1 MLQEAWNRKL
11 SALPAEVSL
20 EEPAETDTKKDR
32 RRGSHHYPRHILTLQ
47 SSHPGNTNSSR
58 LSRHFRQ
65 PYQQRTALSPQS
77 IDEYTMADVEEL
89 FSEAHETPSS
99 GSPLKDFWNAT
110 AVVVRGRCYRSQR
123 KTGKPYSV
131 STTIAADGS
140 ISECSCQCA
149 AKEGLC
155 NHALALLRLIVLL
168 KGQGY
173 TEAPPEVTCTELP
186 QQWRRPRG
194 SQICAAS
201 VAELDWRSAREG
213 GPSKAQGS
221 RLYDA
226 RKRPRDLAG
235 MQQAMHR
242 LGNDLGN
249 LGDSPFAKH
258 LRTVQVLGTASMFGQ
273 VPEGSP
279 ISYQQP
285 LTPHGFMVHVSP
297 NIAPCG
303 RDASSTA
310 LPSWPVLFPLSD
322 TFGPGAR
329 SLSDAERSLFKE
341 LVLTPDQAR
350 QLEKN
355 SRQQSKSAT
364 WKAARTNRLTAST
377 FGAVLIRESWTDVGL
392 RNLTEEKD
400 LSRVRAVKHGITQEP
415 HAVMHYEKTLRSRG
429 HQIQTTCSGLMVNP
443 SSPWLGASPDRRVF
457 DPAET
462 PPHGVVEVKCPYTM
476 WNCATPD
483 SKSFFVVKD
492 AAVGL
497 SARRCSTSFILRL
510 YYPIKWVGQTRENLD
525 LVKRVLVKLQE

>member
-1 MLQEAWNRKL
+1 M
-11 SALPAEVSL
+11 
-20 EEPAETDTKKDR
+20 TDR
-32 RRGSHHYPRHILTLQ
+32 
-47 SSHPGNTNSSR
+47 
-58 LSRHFRQ
+58 
-65 PYQQRTALSPQS
+65 
-77 IDEYTMADVEEL
+77 
-89 FSEAHETPSS
+89 
-99 GSPLKDFWNAT
+99 NAT

-140 ISECSCQCA
+140 ISECSCQCG

-377 FGAVLIRESWTDVGL
+377 FGAVLIRESWTNVGL

-429 HQIQTTCSGLMVNP
+429 HQIQTTCCGLMVNP

-492 AAVGL
+492 AAGGGPN
-497 SARRCSTSFILRL
+497 FYILAVL
-510 YYPIKWVGQTRENLD
+510 TWV
-525 LVKRVLVKLQE
+525 

>member
-1 MLQEAWNRKL
+1 M
-11 SALPAEVSL
+11 
-20 EEPAETDTKKDR
+20 
-32 RRGSHHYPRHILTLQ
+32 
-47 SSHPGNTNSSR
+47 
-58 LSRHFRQ
+58 
-65 PYQQRTALSPQS
+65 
-77 IDEYTMADVEEL
+77 
-89 FSEAHETPSS
+89 
-99 GSPLKDFWNAT
+99 
-110 AVVVRGRCYRSQR
+110 VRGRCYRSQR
-123 KTGKPYSV
+123 KTAKPYSV

-235 MQQAMHR
+235 MQQAMQR

-273 VPEGSP
+273 VPEGSL

-285 LTPHGFMVHVSP
+285 LTPHGFVVHVSP

-310 LPSWPVLFPLSD
+310 LPSWPMLFPLSD

-329 SLSDAERSLFKE
+329 SLSDAERSLFK
-341 LVLTPDQAR
+341 VLFQLALSSHPIFSDQ
-350 QLEKN
+350 
-355 SRQQSKSAT
+355 S
-364 WKAARTNRLTAST
+364 
-377 FGAVLIRESWTDVGL
+377 V
-392 RNLTEEKD
+392 
-400 LSRVRAVKHGITQEP
+400 
-415 HAVMHYEKTLRSRG
+415 
-429 HQIQTTCSGLMVNP
+429 
-443 SSPWLGASPDRRVF
+443 
-457 DPAET
+457 
-462 PPHGVVEVKCPYTM
+462 
-476 WNCATPD
+476 
-483 SKSFFVVKD
+483 
-492 AAVGL
+492 
-497 SARRCSTSFILRL
+497 
-510 YYPIKWVGQTRENLD
+510 
-525 LVKRVLVKLQE
+525 